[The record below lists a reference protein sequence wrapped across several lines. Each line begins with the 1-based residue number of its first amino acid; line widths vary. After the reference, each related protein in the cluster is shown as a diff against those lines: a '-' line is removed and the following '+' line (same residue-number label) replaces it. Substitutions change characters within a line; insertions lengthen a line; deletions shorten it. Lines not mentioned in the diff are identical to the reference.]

1 LDAEKQLPSR
11 KANSHH
17 SQAEKREHHTNSPTS
32 ISIID
37 DGTDEQQFPQKGE
50 QQKHQHSLNAAQSA
64 RANHLTTSDT
74 ATGKQLPKG
83 LRRKRIYSVR

>member
-1 LDAEKQLPSR
+1 LDTEKQLRSR

-32 ISIID
+32 MRVID

-50 QQKHQHSLNAAQSA
+50 QQKHQHSLNAAQSL
-64 RANHLTTSDT
+64 RPNHPKTSNT
-74 ATGKQLPKG
+74 ATRKQLPKG